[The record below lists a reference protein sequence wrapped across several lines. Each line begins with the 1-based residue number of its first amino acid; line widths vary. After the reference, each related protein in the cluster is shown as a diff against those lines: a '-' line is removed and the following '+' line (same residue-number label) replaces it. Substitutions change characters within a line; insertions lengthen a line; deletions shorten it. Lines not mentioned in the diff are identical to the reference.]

1 MRNTLIL
8 LMTAAIFVSCGQKK
22 RAHIA
27 GTLTGLSNDTLLLE
41 EITTRERKVVDS
53 VVTNDKGDFRF
64 TVELPVA
71 TPTFYNLI
79 HTGFAIPLLVS
90 PGERITVNSLGD
102 LARNYTVEGSP
113 DSKLL
118 KEFTALYQSGIG
130 SMDSLSELYA
140 QTRPAPQY
148 DERRKELLRAYT
160 QAYLK
165 FKREH
170 IAFIVK
176 NATSLA
182 AIYALYQ
189 HLPNDEP
196 LFNAANDYV
205 YYRMVADSLSSRYP
219 ESTHVIAL
227 IRDVE
232 AQQKSLELAN
242 KINEMAANQ
251 THDYPEIDLRDIYDK
266 QQLLSAQQ
274 GKVVLIDFWSTA
286 DTRSG
291 VLNAE
296 YKELYEQYAPKGF
309 EVYQVSLGDNKAD
322 WVNTVL
328 QQRLP
333 WISVLD
339 PNGLG
344 GASAASYRVQGVPA
358 NILIDKQGRIA
369 GRNYFGAALKT
380 KVADLT
386 R

>member
-8 LMTAAIFVSCGQKK
+8 LIATVLMVGCGPKK

-41 EITTRERKVVDS
+41 EISTRDRRIVDTFITS
-53 VVTNDKGDFRF
+53 DKGDFHF
-64 TVELPVA
+64 TVDLPA
-71 TPTFYNLI
+71 TTPTFYNLI
-79 HTGFAIPLLVS
+79 RPGFTIPLLVS

-102 LARNYTVEGSP
+102 LARNYTVEGSD

-118 KEFTALYQSGIG
+118 KEFTTLYQTGIG

-148 DERRKELLRAYT
+148 EERRKELLKEYT
-160 QAYLK
+160 QAYVQ
-165 FKREH
+165 FKREQ

-182 AIYALYQ
+182 ALYALYQ
-189 HLPNDEP
+189 RLPNDEP
-196 LFNAANDYV
+196 LFNANSDFT
-205 YYRMVADSLSSRYP
+205 YYQLVADSLSSRYP
-219 ESTHVIAL
+219 ESGHVAVL
-227 IRDVE
+227 VRDVE
-232 AQQKSLELAN
+232 AQQQSRELAQR
-242 KINEMAANQ
+242 INDLASEQ
-251 THDYPEIDLRDIYDK
+251 THNYPEIDLRDMYDK
-266 QQLLSAQQ
+266 QQLLSSLN
-274 GKVVLIDFWSTA
+274 GKVILIDFWSMN

-309 EVYQVSLGDNKAD
+309 EIYQVAVGDNKAD
-322 WVNTVL
+322 WINTVL

-333 WISVLD
+333 WVSVLE
-339 PNGLG
+339 PQGFA
-344 GASAASYRVQGVPA
+344 GASALAYQVQGTPYNV
-358 NILIDKQGRIA
+358 LIDQEGNIV
-369 GRNYFGAALKT
+369 GRNYFGAALKA
-380 KVADLT
+380 KIADLI